1 VASRE
6 GGEASIISPVARSGG
21 ASSKEDRDDFSIVGV
36 FAFRR
41 FDSSVVDRFDF
52 RVR

>member
-1 VASRE
+1 MAIGE
-6 GGEASIISPVARSGG
+6 GGEASIIRPVARSGG
-21 ASSKEDRDDFSIVGV
+21 ASSKEDRGDLSIVGV